1 MIPAVVAKAGEL
13 GTGAVLLLLPS
24 SITVSYRLIKPSYR
38 QLGTVTDHLPDNVS
52 EQDLI
57 GADA

>member
-57 GADA
+57 